1 DEPIAHPHAHWM
13 SGDAKYMA
21 TPNVNLYNASI
32 VDIKKGTFR
41 HDVTG
46 EFPIATGM
54 DPASTKAYM
63 ADFLGATI
71 SCVTLAP
78 KGKAC
83 VGDDGQKEHGK
94 LIDLWDNYNM
104 IDGPTG
110 GWGGLPIQ
118 IAVSPDDSG
127 GLVANTLSSQLGVFD
142 PKTDKMVG
150 YLPCDA
156 GCHGINYGAKKG
168 GGYYAYVSSKFANV
182 LSVIDIDP
190 NGDGNPA
197 DAAVVGRILTNA
209 DSATQVDDQVIDYA
223 GMGGQG
229 VLPIPLAYEGWVEH
243 APKNAINNQLTCK
256 QRNPVKF
263 AKVCK

>member
-1 DEPIAHPHAHWM
+1 M

-229 VLPIPLAYEGWVEH
+229 VLPVPIAYEGWVEH